1 MIIGIVD
8 DNKDDQKYLIETI
21 EEWNQQKNTLSNIYC
36 FDSGEDFLDNYK
48 ANKFDLVFMDIYMN
62 KMNGIEIVNKIR
74 QTDNH
79 LLFVFLTTSKEH
91 VFEAIPLH
99 IFDYIQKPYSK
110 DRLFCV
116 LDELYKYLPQAN
128 KMIEF
133 DSGRQHICLN
143 LSDILYITSNK
154 NFTHF
159 TIKDEELR
167 YRITFSKI
175 MDIIDDERFL
185 FCMRGTMINMDY
197 IIKQENDYFIMANQ
211 HKVYIRRNEK
221 KDIVKIFENYQFKK
235 LDNI

>member
-8 DNKDDQKYLIETI
+8 DNKYDQRYLIDTI
-21 EEWNQQKNTLSNIYC
+21 EEWCQHKDITFDIQC
-36 FDSGEDFLDNYK
+36 FNNGEEFLKEYEKD
-48 ANKFDLVFMDIYMN
+48 KFKLVFMDIYMN
-62 KMNGIEIVNKIR
+62 KINGIEVVNKIR
-74 QTDNH
+74 QTDSR

-110 DRLFCV
+110 DRLFHV
-116 LDELYKYLPQAN
+116 LDEIYKFIPQAN

-133 DSGRQHICLN
+133 NSGKQHVCLN
-143 LSDILYITSNK
+143 LSDILYISSSK
-154 NFTHF
+154 NFTSF

-175 MDIIDDERFL
+175 KDLIDDDRFL
-185 FCMRGTMINMDY
+185 FCMRGTLVNMDY
-197 IIKQENDYFIMANQ
+197 IIRQEKDYFIMINK

-221 KDIVKIFENYQFKK
+221 KELIKIYENYQFKK